1 MPRSRQA
8 AWLGDLER
16 ILEELAQANIT
27 QLQLE
32 DGDTK
37 LFIRRRGQETALAP
51 VSAFGDGGL
60 AEGRFAVVS
69 PLTGV
74 FYPTASP
81 RDEPLVKVGDFVA
94 VGQVVGIVEAM
105 KLFNEVRADRSGQ
118 VVAILARSGDLVHQG
133 ETLMLLQEAA
143 P

>member
-1 MPRSRQA
+1 MPKPRQA
-8 AWLGDLER
+8 VWLSDLER
-16 ILEELAQANIT
+16 LLEELAQANIT

-32 DGDTK
+32 DGDTR
-37 LFIRRRGQETALAP
+37 LFVRRRRLEVAATPGG
-51 VSAFGDGGL
+51 GDI
-60 AEGRFAVVS
+60 AEGRFAIVS

-74 FYPTASP
+74 FYPTTSP

-94 VGQVVGIVEAM
+94 AGQVVGIVEAM

-118 VVAILARSGDLVHQG
+118 VVAILARNGELVHQG
-133 ETLMLLQEAA
+133 EPLMLLQEAT